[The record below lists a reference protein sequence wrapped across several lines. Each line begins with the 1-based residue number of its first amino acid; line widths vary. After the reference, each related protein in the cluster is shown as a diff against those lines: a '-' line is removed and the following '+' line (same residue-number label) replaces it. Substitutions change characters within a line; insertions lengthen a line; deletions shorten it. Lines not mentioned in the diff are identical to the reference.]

1 MYIFA
6 TAKVITS
13 LQNAMSK
20 TPQINFP
27 AIDLNLKT
35 VDGQTFVW
43 DFLRGKYLLLTPEER
58 VRRHAIA
65 FLISHCGVQPQSIAQ
80 EYPVSLN
87 GTAQRADIVVV
98 DRDLAPVILVEC
110 KAPEVNITEQVWS
123 QAVRYNAV
131 LKARYII
138 LTNGH
143 KHLCAELTAE
153 GYRRL
158 SQFPKVAY

>member
-1 MYIFA
+1 
-6 TAKVITS
+6 
-13 LQNAMSK
+13 MSK
-20 TPQINFP
+20 APQINFP

-35 VDGQTFVW
+35 VDGQTVVW
-43 DFLRGKYLLLTPEER
+43 DSLRGKYLLLTPEER

-65 FLISHCGVQPQSIAQ
+65 FLVSHCGVLPQSIAQ
-80 EYPVSLN
+80 EYPVTIN
-87 GTAQRADIVVV
+87 GTAQRADIVVMGT
-98 DRDLAPVILVEC
+98 DLRPVILVEC
-110 KAPEVNITEQVWS
+110 KAPEIAITEQGWR

-131 LKARYII
+131 PGARYRI

-158 SQFPKVAY
+158 PHFPKVEY

>member
-1 MYIFA
+1 
-6 TAKVITS
+6 
-13 LQNAMSK
+13 MSK
-20 TPQINFP
+20 APQINFP

-35 VDGQTFVW
+35 VDGQTFVR
-43 DFLRGKYLLLTPEER
+43 DSLRGKYLLLTPEER

-65 FLISHCGVQPQSIAQ
+65 FLVSHCGVLPQSIAQ
-80 EYPVSLN
+80 EYPVTIN
-87 GTAQRADIVVV
+87 GTAQRADIVVMGT
-98 DRDLAPVILVEC
+98 DLRPVILVEC
-110 KAPEVNITEQVWS
+110 TAPEIAITAQVWS

-131 LKARYII
+131 RGARYII

-158 SQFPKVAY
+158 PHFPKVEY

>member
-1 MYIFA
+1 
-6 TAKVITS
+6 
-13 LQNAMSK
+13 MSK
-20 TPQINFP
+20 APQINFP

-35 VDGQTFVW
+35 VDGQTVVW
-43 DFLRGKYLLLTPEER
+43 DSLRGKYLLLTPKER

-65 FLISHCGVQPQSIAQ
+65 FLVSHCGVLPQSIAQ
-80 EYPVSLN
+80 EYPVTIN
-87 GTAQRADIVVV
+87 GTAQRADIVVMGT
-98 DRDLAPVILVEC
+98 DLRPVILVEC
-110 KAPEVNITEQVWS
+110 KAPEIAITEQVWS

-131 LKARYII
+131 LGARYII

-158 SQFPKVAY
+158 PHFPKVEY

>member
-1 MYIFA
+1 
-6 TAKVITS
+6 
-13 LQNAMSK
+13 MSK
-20 TPQINFP
+20 APQINFP

-35 VDGQTFVW
+35 VDGQTVVW
-43 DFLRGKYLLLTPEER
+43 DSLRGKYLLLTPEER

-65 FLISHCGVQPQSIAQ
+65 FLVSHCGVLPQSIAQ
-80 EYPVSLN
+80 EYPVTIN
-87 GTAQRADIVVV
+87 GTAQRADIVVMGT
-98 DRDLAPVILVEC
+98 DLRPVILVEC
-110 KAPEVNITEQVWS
+110 KAPEIAITEQVWS

-131 LKARYII
+131 LGARYII

-158 SQFPKVAY
+158 PHFPKVEY

>member
-1 MYIFA
+1 
-6 TAKVITS
+6 
-13 LQNAMSK
+13 MSK
-20 TPQINFP
+20 APQINFP

-43 DFLRGKYLLLTPEER
+43 DSLRGKYLLLTPEER

-65 FLISHCGVQPQSIAQ
+65 FLVSHCGVLPQSIAQ
-80 EYPVSLN
+80 EYPVTIN
-87 GTAQRADIVVV
+87 GTAQRADIVVMGT
-98 DRDLAPVILVEC
+98 DLRPVILVEC
-110 KAPEVNITEQVWS
+110 KAPEIAITEQVWS
-123 QAVRYNAV
+123 QAVRYNVV
-131 LKARYII
+131 LGARYII

-158 SQFPKVAY
+158 PHFPKVEY

>member
-1 MYIFA
+1 MPKA
-6 TAKVITS
+6 S
-13 LQNAMSK
+13 
-20 TPQINFP
+20 QINFP
-27 AIDLNLKT
+27 AIDLNTK
-35 VDGQTFVW
+35 VIDGQQFVW
-43 DFLRGKYLLLTPEER
+43 DALRRKYLLLTPEER

-65 FLISHCGVQPQSIAQ
+65 FLISHCGVLPQSIAQ
-80 EYPVSLN
+80 EYPVTLN

-98 DRDLAPVILVEC
+98 GNDLAPVILVEC

-158 SQFPKVAY
+158 PHFPKVAY

>member
-1 MYIFA
+1 
-6 TAKVITS
+6 
-13 LQNAMSK
+13 MSK

-27 AIDLNLKT
+27 AIDLNLKM

-65 FLISHCGVQPQSIAQ
+65 FLISHCGVQPHSIAQ

-131 LKARYII
+131 VGARYVVI
-138 LTNGH
+138 TNGLRLFCFEH
-143 KHLCAELTAE
+143 NQ
-153 GYRRL
+153 GQYRPVR
-158 SQFPKVAY
+158 SF

>member
-1 MYIFA
+1 
-6 TAKVITS
+6 
-13 LQNAMSK
+13 MSK

-27 AIDLNLKT
+27 ATNLNIKV
-35 VDGQTFVW
+35 VDGQEFVW
-43 DFLRGKYLLLTPEER
+43 DVLRGKYLLLTPEER

-65 FLISHCGVQPQSIAQ
+65 FLVSHCGVAAHSIAQ
-80 EYPVSLN
+80 EFPVSVN

-98 DRDLAPVILVEC
+98 GRDLSPAILVEC
-110 KAPEVNITEQVWS
+110 KAPEVAINEQVWS

-143 KHLCAELTAE
+143 QHLCAELTAD
-153 GYRRL
+153 GYRKL
-158 SQFPKVAY
+158 QQFPVMEY

>member
-1 MYIFA
+1 MPKA
-6 TAKVITS
+6 S
-13 LQNAMSK
+13 
-20 TPQINFP
+20 QINFP
-27 AIDLNLKT
+27 AIDLNTK
-35 VDGQTFVW
+35 VIDGQQFVW
-43 DFLRGKYLLLTPEER
+43 DALRGKYLLLTPEER

-65 FLISHCGVQPQSIAQ
+65 FLISHCGVLPQSIAQ
-80 EYPVSLN
+80 EYPVTLN

-98 DRDLAPVILVEC
+98 GNDLAPVILVEC

-143 KHLCAELTAE
+143 KHLCAELTTE

-158 SQFPKVAY
+158 PHFPKVAY

>member
-1 MYIFA
+1 
-6 TAKVITS
+6 
-13 LQNAMSK
+13 MSK
-20 TPQINFP
+20 APQINFP

-43 DFLRGKYLLLTPEER
+43 DSLRGKYLLLTPEER

-65 FLISHCGVQPQSIAQ
+65 FLVSHCGVLPQSIAQ
-80 EYPVSLN
+80 EYPVTIN
-87 GTAQRADIVVV
+87 GTAQRADIVVMGT
-98 DRDLAPVILVEC
+98 DLRPVILVEC
-110 KAPEVNITEQVWS
+110 KAPEIAITEQVWS
-123 QAVRYNAV
+123 QEVRYNAV
-131 LKARYII
+131 LGARYII

-158 SQFPKVAY
+158 PHFPKVEY